1 MEIMTVEDDDLER
14 EQQPSND
21 DDDDDEDDDEE
32 SIRIMDID
40 TTFRQLLIP
49 LASASWDAQSPRD
62 RKAVLQTMQQQLRH
76 NPLARNFLA
85 EQSIGQYGLQ
95 SNRTHVVHTY
105 IHTLIMVLIVIIQ
118 LISRVIVYIDPCISA
133 DRFVVGA
140 EHRNR
145 IGYYPIGTTRS
156 RYRISIGTCI
166 RSGGNHRFDKDSS

>member
-1 MEIMTVEDDDLER
+1 MTVEDDDLEK

-105 IHTLIMVLIVIIQ
+105 IHTYTHHGFDCYYSINLQ
-118 LISRVIVYIDPCISA
+118 SYRV
-133 DRFVVGA
+133 
-140 EHRNR
+140 HR
-145 IGYYPIGTTRS
+145 S
-156 RYRISIGTCI
+156 MHL
-166 RSGGNHRFDKDSS
+166 GGSFRCWC